1 MSFPTATQARNQAT
15 DNLTVLSE
23 IQTIE
28 TAVLVSVQAGELSNT
43 EIGGNTTMTSTVAG
57 APLALAQAYFSV
69 WKQTVAN
76 DAYAANMQSVIDYFS
91 GLGYGIKRV
100 TNTVTGNTFLWYVTW

>member
-23 IQTIE
+23 IQAIE
-28 TAVLVSVQAGELSNT
+28 TAVLLSVQAGELSNT
-43 EIGGNTTMTSTVAG
+43 SIGGNTTMTSTVAG
-57 APLALAQAYFSV
+57 SALSIAEGYFSV
-69 WKQTVAN
+69 WKQTVTN

-100 TNTVTGNTFLWYVTW
+100 TNSVTGTTFLWYVTW